1 MLRQLMSKLHKLS
14 LGAVKLTAPK
24 VTDVTSEPNLSIE
37 DLIRYPPETKGIPII
52 KLDKI
57 MASQAEI
64 LRLMHRD
71 SGLLDPQ
78 DDSMIKSSKANKR
91 GKPSNELDLNFDTLF
106 RQVVVN
112 YIRYVHL
119 LPASENHH
127 HCDVGGL
134 IRHSLEVA
142 LNSLRKSQQQV
153 LPAIGHLDEEQNRK
167 PRWQYAAWVCGLLH
181 DAGKVLYDM
190 RVYDTETGK
199 DWNPYLSDLYT
210 WASENNVSRYRVVW
224 RPEHRHKK
232 HENLSVTVL
241 EWVLTKEAKA
251 YLMDNTDELP
261 IAMNHCLS
269 HYGNTQGFLQNC
281 LRAADSA
288 STEKDIQTQW
298 HEMIGKRRYPL
309 ESAIVNAMRR
319 LRDEWTVN
327 EAKAFVWIIGDEV
340 FLSWPKAIQMIVK
353 RLQDDK
359 VDVPVNPTRVVEI
372 LEERNLVKKLDQ
384 TANYSMFTPKGIKN
398 ITSPER
404 VICLSWPGLLY
415 ETMPT
420 PKSIPGTLRL
430 NNEGKALEYNPD
442 GTITLIESE
451 SETNSEERA
460 PVTVGV
466 KPKAESETSIVETKS
481 ANESVTRMAKSTPV
495 KKTTKAVQ
503 ENDKQAKAIKS
514 SNNKPSSDLGNKGL
528 SFVNQATASTGAKPS
543 KSEDANQPAKDISKS
558 SPEKTQPAKPRPND
572 KEQSNKAAKQVAP
585 KEVVEAKAK
594 ASNIKLACEEETK
607 PSKKEQ
613 ADKKGGKDV
622 IGSMLRNKRAAIQS
636 QAQQVAQ
643 VEKKGWLKRSVD
655 TANSG
660 ELAIKGV
667 CVALS
672 SGDIKLDLGEHVF
685 LRNSLLYISAV
696 YIADTLKLDVGEVTT
711 DLKLN
716 KLLKYDLLKPNQLV
730 KRESFGKQ
738 TVMCVCLTKK
748 LTTELLNELGLTV
761 SSINYSQLG
770 EEKSKPQV
778 NHGEKVSEDAQ
789 VPNTKGSSST
799 AVEPPNITSEFLEYL
814 TNMVMGEALPE
825 FIKHSEKGSFYA
837 VQLNEA
843 ISGFGDAIPDKEKL
857 ILKKEIPTLAVGTEK
872 HLNSK
877 GEQSRY
883 LLLEK
888 HIIG

>member
-24 VTDVTSEPNLSIE
+24 VTDVTSEANLSIE

-78 DDSMIKSSKANKR
+78 DNSMIKSSKANKR

-481 ANESVTRMAKSTPV
+481 ANESVTRRAKSTPV

-503 ENDKQAKAIKS
+503 ENDKQAKETKS
-514 SNNKPSSDLGNKGL
+514 SNNKPSSDVGNKGL
-528 SFVNQATASTGAKPS
+528 SFVNQATASTGAKLS
-543 KSEDANQPAKDISKS
+543 KSEEGNQPAKDISKS
-558 SPEKTQPAKPRPND
+558 SPEKTQPAKPKPND

-594 ASNIKLACEEETK
+594 ASNIKPACEEETK

-655 TANSG
+655 TANTG

-672 SGDIKLDLGEHVF
+672 SGDIKLDIGEHVF

-738 TVMCVCLTKK
+738 TVMCICLTKK
-748 LTTELLNELGLTV
+748 LTTELLKELGLTV
-761 SSINYSQLG
+761 SNIDYSQLG
-770 EEKSKPQV
+770 EGKSKPQV

-843 ISGFGDAIPDKEKL
+843 ISGFGDDIPDKEKL